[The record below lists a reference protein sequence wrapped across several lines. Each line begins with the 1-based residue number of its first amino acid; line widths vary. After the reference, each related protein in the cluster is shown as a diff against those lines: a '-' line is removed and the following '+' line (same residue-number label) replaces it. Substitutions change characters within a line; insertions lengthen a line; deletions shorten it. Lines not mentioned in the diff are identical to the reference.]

1 MGEVITVGLDIAKHV
16 FQVHGVDKNGEA
28 EIRRKLRRGDVL
40 SFFEQLPPCLVGIEA
55 CATGHHWARELM
67 ALGHDVRLMPASYV
81 KPYVKRQKNDVAD
94 AEAICEAVTRPT
106 MRFVPIKTVEQQ
118 SVLMVHRAR
127 ELLIRQ
133 RTMTINALRAH
144 LAEIGIVA
152 RQGMVGV
159 NHLMDIVEEG
169 EEAFVPDAVRSALLP
184 LVRQIEDLDS
194 KVAELDRQIAS
205 AHRKSEVSQR
215 LATIPGVGPVTASA
229 IAATVTD
236 ASLFR
241 SGRELS
247 AWLGLV
253 PRQNSSCGKD
263 RLGRITKKGDP
274 YIRRLLV
281 VGALSAIRVHRKDP
295 QSMPWIGQLCER
307 KPQKLAA
314 VALANKMARIVWA
327 LLTSGEPY
335 RAPGTLAA

>member
-1 MGEVITVGLDIAKHV
+1 MGEVITIGFDIAKHV
-16 FQVHGVDKNGEA
+16 FQVHGVDIDGEVA
-28 EIRRKLRRGDVL
+28 LRRKLRRPDVL
-40 SFFEQLPPCLVGIEA
+40 PFFEKLPSCLVGIEA
-55 CATGHHWARELM
+55 CATGHHWARELR

-81 KPYVKRQKNDVAD
+81 KPYVKRQKNDAAD

-144 LAEIGIVA
+144 LAEIGIIA
-152 RQGMVGV
+152 RQGAAGAQL
-159 NHLMDIVEEG
+159 LMDLVD
-169 EEAFVPDAVRSALLP
+169 EEAFVPDEVRHALRP
-184 LVRQIEDLDS
+184 LVRQVEALDN
-194 KVAELDRQIAS
+194 KVAELDREIARW
-205 AHRKSEVSQR
+205 HRKNEVSQR

-229 IAATVTD
+229 IAATVSNV
-236 ASLFR
+236 SLFR

-253 PRQNSSCGKD
+253 PRQNSSGGKE
-263 RLGRITKKGDP
+263 RLGRITKKGDR

-281 VGALSAIRVHRKDP
+281 VGALSAIRMHRKDP
-295 QSMPWIGQLCER
+295 QSMPWIAQLCEH
-307 KPQKLAA
+307 KPRKLAA

-327 LLTSGEPY
+327 LLSSGERY
-335 RAPGTLAA
+335 KAPGAAMA

>member
-1 MGEVITVGLDIAKHV
+1 MGEVITIGLDIAKHI
-16 FQVHGVDKNGEA
+16 FQVHGVDETGEA
-28 EIRRKLRRGDVL
+28 VLRRRLRRSDVL
-40 SFFEQLPPCLVGIEA
+40 LFFERLAPCLVGIEA
-55 CATGHHWARELM
+55 CATGHHWARQLQ

-81 KPYVKRQKNDVAD
+81 KPYVKRQKNDAAD

-118 SVLMVHRAR
+118 GVLMVHRAR

-152 RQGMVGV
+152 RQGTAGAQF
-159 NHLMDIVEEG
+159 LMDLVDDDDG
-169 EEAFVPDAVRSALLP
+169 AFLPEAVRSALMP
-184 LVRQIEDLDS
+184 LVRQIE
-194 KVAELDRQIAS
+194 ELDEQVTKLDQQIACS
-205 AHRKSEVSQR
+205 HRKSEVSLR
-215 LATIPGVGPVTASA
+215 LATIPGIGPVTASA

-253 PRQNSSCGKD
+253 PRQNSSGGKE

-281 VGALSAIRVHRKDP
+281 VGALSAIRVHRKNP
-295 QSMPWIGQLCER
+295 HSMPWIGQLCER
-307 KPQKLAA
+307 KPQKLVA

-327 LLTSGEPY
+327 LLTSGERY
-335 RAPGTLAA
+335 RAPGPAAV

>member
-1 MGEVITVGLDIAKHV
+1 MEKTRTIGLDIAKHV
-16 FQVHGVDKNGEA
+16 FQIHGIDA
-28 EIRRKLRRGDVL
+28 EGKVTVRRRLRRTEVL
-40 SFFEQLPPCLVGIEA
+40 QFFGRHSPCTVGIEA
-55 CATGHHWARELM
+55 CATGHFWARQLR
-67 ALGHDVRLMPASYV
+67 ALGHDARLMPAGYV
-81 KPYVKRQKNDVAD
+81 KPYVRRQKNDAAD
-94 AEAICEAVTRPT
+94 AEAICEAVSRPT
-106 MRFVPIKTVEQQ
+106 MRFVPIKSVDDQG
-118 SVLMVHRAR
+118 VLMLHRAR

-152 RQGMVGV
+152 GKGAAGAKFLVGLLKDGTEETLPEMV
-159 NHLMDIVEEG
+159 
-169 EEAFVPDAVRSALLP
+169 RTALLP
-184 LVRQIEDLDS
+184 LAHQIEDLS
-194 KVAELDRQIAS
+194 AKIAELDAELARW
-205 AHRKSEVSQR
+205 HGESEISQR
-215 LATIPGVGPVTASA
+215 LATIPGVGPITASA

-241 SGRELS
+241 SGRELA

-253 PRQNSSCGKD
+253 PRQNSSGGKE

-281 VGALSAIRVHRKDP
+281 VGALAAIRVHRRDP
-295 QSMPWIGQLCER
+295 EARPWLTRLCER

-327 LLTSGEPY
+327 LMTSGERY
-335 RAPGTLAA
+335 SAQRLTTA